1 MLVGQKC
8 ITLPLERLSI
18 HYTMKSTFT
27 LTGHRQALG
36 FHLLAFAI
44 VAIWGTTF
52 ISSKQLLL
60 AGLSPS
66 DIIFYRFVI
75 AYLCLALFQR
85 PFRLWADHWKDEAAF
100 LLLGLFGGTLYFLT
114 ENSAL
119 KLTYVSN
126 VSLICSTTPLLTLL
140 LKYWLMEHRR
150 PGSRLL
156 GGSMLA
162 FGGVA
167 VVVFNGHFAFHLHP
181 MGDLLCFGSALCWT
195 LYTLLIER
203 LSQKYSV
210 GFITRKI
217 FFYSIVTLVP
227 FLIGTSLQTD
237 LCLLLSPPVAGRLFF
252 LGFVASFLCFLL
264 WNVCLKRLDAIVA
277 TNYIYLMPA
286 ISIIVSNLTLGE
298 SINGVL
304 VAGTLLV
311 IAGMYWAGR
320 DPSPTGPCSR
330 RATP

>member
-1 MLVGQKC
+1 MRQTPR
-8 ITLPLERLSI
+8 ILSP
-18 HYTMKSTFT
+18 S
-27 LTGHRQALG
+27 GNG
-36 FHLLAFAI
+36 WFHVLAFAI
-44 VAIWGTTF
+44 VAVWGTTF

-66 DIIFYRFVI
+66 DIIFYRFII
-75 AYLCLALFQR
+75 AYACLAFCQR
-85 PFRLWADHWKDEAAF
+85 PFRLWADNWKDEARF

-119 KLTYVSN
+119 KYTYVSN

-140 LKYWLMEHRR
+140 LKYWLAKQGW
-150 PGSRLL
+150 PGRRLL
-156 GGSMLA
+156 LGSILA

-167 VVVFNGHFAFHLHP
+167 MVVFNGHFAFHLSP
-181 MGDLLCFGSALCWT
+181 KGDLLCLGSALCWT
-195 LYTLLIER
+195 FYTLLIER
-203 LSQKYSV
+203 LGRRYSV
-210 GFITRKI
+210 GLITRKI
-217 FFYSIVTLVP
+217 FFYSIVTLAP
-227 FLIGTSLQTD
+227 FLVQDSLLAD
-237 LCLLLSPPVAGRLFF
+237 PVVLLSAGVAGRLFF

-286 ISIIVSNLTLGE
+286 ISILVSNLTLGE
-298 SINGVL
+298 SINAVL
-304 VAGTLLV
+304 IAGTLLV

-320 DPSPTGPCSR
+320 TPSPTEPCSR